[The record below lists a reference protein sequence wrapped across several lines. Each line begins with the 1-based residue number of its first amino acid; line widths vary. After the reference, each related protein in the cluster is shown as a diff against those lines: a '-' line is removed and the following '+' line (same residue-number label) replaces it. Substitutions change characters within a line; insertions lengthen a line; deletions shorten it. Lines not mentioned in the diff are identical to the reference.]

1 MKNRNEYKLI
11 EGNFSP
17 ENAKEI
23 LISIINNKIK
33 YHELIA
39 FSNHIRFN
47 DSLNSSQ
54 KRVEELTKTKESI
67 EDLLQLAIKEGKN
80 LKIDGTFFI
89 EFID

>member
-1 MKNRNEYKLI
+1 MKYKLI
-11 EGNFSP
+11 EGNFRP
-17 ENAKEI
+17 EDAKEI

-47 DSLNSSQ
+47 DDINSSQ
-54 KRVEELTKTKESI
+54 KRIEELTITKNAI
-67 EDLLQLAIKEGKN
+67 ENLTNMAIKEGKN
-80 LKIDGTFFI
+80 LKIDSSILI